1 MMYYSSHYYHSN
13 VVSFVMIIMKD
24 TNKDVKYFKK
34 EFSLENILLS
44 IRKLRKQIKQLET
57 QRMYDAPI
65 ANN

>member
-1 MMYYSSHYYHSN
+1 
-13 VVSFVMIIMKD
+13 MKD

-34 EFSLENILLS
+34 EFSLEHILLS

-57 QRMYDAPI
+57 QRMYDVPI